1 MRKRTVGALS
11 ATVLLCL
18 GLSAS
23 GAETGRAQYIGSYTW
38 PAAQHGYGGF
48 SGLEVSADGSRFTAI
63 SDRGGITQGTF
74 TRQDGRITGATSDP
88 VRDLLD
94 PRGRVQGAHV
104 HDAEGLAIRDDGR
117 IFVSYEN
124 RHRVW
129 AYLTLDAAAQLP
141 RAPAFRNLQ
150 TNSGLEALAVDS
162 RNRLYAIPERS
173 GKLTRPFPV
182 WRYDPARETWAHSH
196 DLPRRGGFLAVGADF
211 GPDGLLYLLEREFT
225 GWGFRSR
232 VRRFALSETDVTSE
246 ETLLE
251 TPTLRHD
258 NLEGIAVWR
267 DKDGAIRLTM
277 VSDDNFRGFQRTEFV
292 EYRVT
297 D

>member
-1 MRKRTVGALS
+1 MRKRFVGALS
-11 ATVLLCL
+11 AAALLCL
-18 GLSAS
+18 GLTAS
-23 GAETGRAQYIGSYTW
+23 GAETGRAQYLGSFIW

-48 SGLEVSADGSRFTAI
+48 SGLEVTPDGNRFTAI
-63 SDRGGITQGTF
+63 SDRGGITSGVF
-74 TRQDGRITGATSDP
+74 ARQDGRITDATADS
-88 VRDLLD
+88 VHDLLD
-94 PRGRVQGAHV
+94 TKGRVQGQHV
-104 HDAEGLAIRDDGR
+104 HDAEGLAIREDGR

-141 RAPAFRNLQ
+141 RAPEFRNLQ
-150 TNSGLEALAVDS
+150 ANSGLEALAVDS

-182 WRYDPARETWAHSH
+182 WRYDPAKETWTHSH
-196 DLPRRGGFLAVGADF
+196 DLTRRGGFLVVGADF
-211 GPDGLLYLLEREFT
+211 GPDGLLYVLEREFT

-232 VRRFALSETDVTSE
+232 VRRFGLTENKVISE

-267 DKDGAIRLTM
+267 DETGAIRLTM
-277 VSDDNFRGFQRTEFV
+277 VSDDNFRAFQRTEFV
-292 EYRVT
+292 EYRVAN
-297 D
+297 